1 MDVSENVGNL
11 YFILEYTGV
20 ALAAT
25 VGGTVAKRMNFDI
38 VGFAFV
44 ALISSLAG
52 GLARDAILNTGPAA
66 ALTNPGYLITATC
79 GALLAYFVRL
89 EGELWEKFRLYAD
102 VVTVGVWA
110 VGGTLRG
117 LEAGLSWVPCILL
130 SILTA
135 VGGTMARDIVLRRV
149 PSLFTEQKMYVF
161 PAVLASVMMLVLN
174 SFGWVWQGMLASA
187 IAAPV
192 LSIALYFGANH
203 LPLFKERKG
212 ERPLEEKL
220 ARALL
225 LGDAPGGDDTSDDAA
240 ANTDSSTD
248 QTPSPE
254 RVIEALEDAS
264 DEQLINALRTFLI
277 NEIGERSQGAP

>member
-52 GLARDAILNTGPAA
+52 GLTRDAILNTGPAA

-79 GALLAYFVRL
+79 GALVAYFVRL
-89 EGELWEKFRLYAD
+89 EGGLWEKFRFYAD

-117 LEAGLSWVPCILL
+117 LEAELSWVPCILL

-174 SFGWVWQGMLASA
+174 RFGWVWQGMLASA

-203 LPLFKERKG
+203 LPLFKGRKG

-225 LGDAPGGDDTSDDAA
+225 LGDAPRDGDDAA
-240 ANTDSSTD
+240 ANTDSSNE
-248 QTPSPE
+248 QTPSPD
-254 RVIEALEDAS
+254 RVIEALEGAS
-264 DEQLINALRTFLI
+264 DEQLINALRTFLVS
-277 NEIGERSQGAP
+277 EIRERTEATP